1 MSSDRDSFWVVAA
14 PSRNWDDIPTIN
26 VCGHEVPLPAY
37 WKIVDLLED
46 GKGKEDVVQSVILHT
61 GRKTVQ
67 VVMDVVDSV
76 AENQQLIFRRAT
88 ISNRLSMPFKKS
100 KLISSSR
107 NLRNQSYRDSQAAD
121 GALEAAT
128 QREKELL
135 NDALAI
141 AHRKE
146 QMTKRDMSPD
156 DRRKTISAIDHEM
169 KQVLRR
175 HQEVEAEIKKAKRL
189 TALHKRTFE
198 QVTFISWSLIIVPVE
213 CWNAYLL
220 DAFHAWLAAV
230 WIQSLQKPF
239 ARQRLHPPYKS
250 LLDQTTNMVKEKM
263 YFDDAALFEV
273 EVMHDQRWPRIRTV
287 TGDVLSVCMAS
298 RIMYLI
304 KQGHTVDCIPCHFH
318 EEFNREIPK
327 ATVKAIFH
335 QKFDITEEPLPNG
348 EILIPTSEPAI
359 GHADYAKGHVL
370 PAGLYYEILNYA
382 RLYDAT
388 TIRLLV
394 EDRWGFDISE
404 DTIAKAF
411 DDWETE
417 LTLRELPRPDD
428 ARPQHEGQLLHELE
442 LSTTAPAGSEDRQMF
457 DTPPPEYSPGPVT
470 QGETDNTSTDRSLP
484 PVENKAWQSQE
495 QPVAMF
501 SRSNVLDY
509 IFSAYNG
516 VTVCPYGARDPVKVE
531 YPLGLTMIREYM
543 ALNAIERKRVL
554 TEADL
559 FPAHVINEQ
568 GELDAEGKLM
578 HQFIKSVR
586 DELFHSSCASS
597 RKVMEDFSVH
607 ASFFGLALILN
618 HMRLRRGVPEFNPEE
633 PGRLVEVILE
643 ELRLSDNVFVR
654 QSLSEH
660 PPGPTINADSLKAL
674 LAEIRAKRLA
684 TPIINLDI
692 VANPLS
698 DKQVESYERELR
710 NVWAL
715 LLSAVQSTTTE
726 GFLVRRSIL
735 ERHIKKGIR
744 NLKSG
749 LICYYHLSARWW
761 AAVLTNATLAQFGR
775 DTTSHL
781 WMVIPNE
788 DMSEPHP
795 DTYAKVTY
803 DYLLAPTNEAPAAE
817 DDQDGHLP

>member
-1 MSSDRDSFWVVAA
+1 MSSDLDSFWVVAA

-46 GKGKEDVVQSVILHT
+46 GKGREDVVQSVILHT

-67 VVMDVVDSV
+67 VVMGVVDSV
-76 AENQQLIFRRAT
+76 AENQQLISRRAT

-107 NLRNQSYRDSQAAD
+107 NLRNESYRDSQ
-121 GALEAAT
+121 ALEAAT
-128 QREKELL
+128 QREKQLL
-135 NDALAI
+135 NGALAI

-156 DRRKTISAIDHEM
+156 DRRKTLSAIDHEM

-198 QVTFISWSLIIVPVE
+198 QGTFISWSLIIVSVE
-213 CWNAYLL
+213 CWSAYLL

-230 WIQSLQKPF
+230 WIQPLQNPLPVNVFTSLTNHSSTK
-239 ARQRLHPPYKS
+239 
-250 LLDQTTNMVKEKM
+250 TTNMVKEKI

-304 KQGHTVDCIPCHFH
+304 KQGHTVDCIPRHFH

-327 ATVKAIFH
+327 VTVRAIFH

-348 EILIPTSEPAI
+348 EILIPISEPAI
-359 GHADYAKGHVL
+359 DHAGYAKGHVL

-394 EDRWGFDISE
+394 EDRWGFDVSE

-417 LTLRELPRPDD
+417 LTLRRLPRPDD

-457 DTPPPEYSPGPVT
+457 DTPPPQYSPGPVT

-495 QPVAMF
+495 QPVAIF

-531 YPLGLTMIREYM
+531 YPPGLTMIREYM
-543 ALNAIERKRVL
+543 ALNAIARKRVL

-559 FPAHVINEQ
+559 FPAHVVNEQ
-568 GELDAEGKLM
+568 GELDVEGKLM
-578 HQFIKSVR
+578 RQFIKSVL

-597 RKVMEDFSVH
+597 RKVMEDFSLH
-607 ASFFGLALILN
+607 ASFFGLGLILN

-633 PGRLVEVILE
+633 PGRLVEVVLE
-643 ELRLSDNVFVR
+643 ELRLSDNVF
-654 QSLSEH
+654 
-660 PPGPTINADSLKAL
+660 
-674 LAEIRAKRLA
+674 AKRLA

-698 DKQVESYERELR
+698 GMYQLVPKGEGATSALEDVAIDSDPPLEGKQVESYERELR

-749 LICYYHLSARWW
+749 LICYYHLSAPWW

-775 DTTSHL
+775 NSTSHL
-781 WMVIPNE
+781 WMVIPDE

-803 DYLLAPTNEAPAAE
+803 DYLLAPTAEAPAAQ
-817 DDQDGHLP
+817 DDQDDHLP